1 LVRKAIFE
9 GLVFDEFD
17 NPVTT
22 AMIGQEV
29 FYVVDDSGFQR
40 HVSSQDVDRQVWDQ
54 MTAHIEGNE
63 DMLSEQAAKMLGQD
77 DIFTVAMI
85 QNQLKNKEKQL
96 ETLMDTGIPEDSR
109 AYLGMMGFRV
119 TINVHGDVIDIK
131 QPGVIDESG
140 D

>member
-1 LVRKAIFE
+1 
-9 GLVFDEFD
+9 
-17 NPVTT
+17 
-22 AMIGQEV
+22 
-29 FYVVDDSGFQR
+29 
-40 HVSSQDVDRQVWDQ
+40 

-96 ETLMDTGIPEDSR
+96 ETLMETDIPEDSR

-119 TINVHGDVIDIK
+119 TINVHGDVIGIK

-140 D
+140 E

>member
-1 LVRKAIFE
+1 
-9 GLVFDEFD
+9 
-17 NPVTT
+17 
-22 AMIGQEV
+22 
-29 FYVVDDSGFQR
+29 
-40 HVSSQDVDRQVWDQ
+40 
-54 MTAHIEGNE
+54 
-63 DMLSEQAAKMLGQD
+63 MLGQD

-96 ETLMDTGIPEDSR
+96 ETLMETGIPEDSR